1 VVLVAVVVS
10 VVESQVE
17 LFKLRVLEIVGG
29 VQRNDGDHGVNDR
42 LGVIFILGIETS
54 FKHRTVILNIQQWIY
69 SMS

>member
-17 LFKLRVLEIVGG
+17 LFKLRVLEIIG
-29 VQRNDGDHGVNDR
+29 VQRNDGDHGVHDR

-54 FKHRTVILNIQQWIY
+54 FKA
-69 SMS
+69 